1 MTKAEIV
8 DVIARGTGLTRM
20 ETAAVVDGFLE
31 TVGYALKNGER
42 VEIRGF
48 GTFCLRERQ
57 EKHIQNPKTG
67 KPTVIP
73 HRVVPDFKPSSQLKN
88 EVAEEMKAS
97 GRFVSETSTAQSA
110 LFQEMDE
117 YLSRAKSERDSQT

>member
-31 TVGYALKNGER
+31 TVSFALKNGER
-42 VEIRGF
+42 IEIRGF
-48 GTFCLRERQ
+48 GTFCLRERK

-88 EVAEEMKAS
+88 EVAEEMITS
-97 GRFVSETSTAQSA
+97 GKFISRTSAAQNKI
-110 LFQEMDE
+110 FQELDGYFIRNE
-117 YLSRAKSERDSQT
+117 TETGPTE